1 MKFISNFFKSFK
13 PFAIWTAGYIF
24 VLWAILKF
32 LFNFSIFSTVH
43 WHHLAHM
50 RLHGFSAL
58 VFGAIIF
65 AAIPLYI
72 ASCALVIKK
81 NQLLLEI
88 PSPKWIKKIN
98 ITKLFST
105 PPKTSEPPTP
115 APTTTAE
122 PAQEPEDDM
131 SEIPLE
137 MHAAFKRAKLHPIK
151 IVKQTKK
158 DTNDDNTHPV
168 NTTDALPLPS
178 DFDIQM
184 DEAFDE
190 EPISIPTFSDITFD
204 GYDEDNTEDKDTP
217 PENPNITI
225 TKTHAIVTHNDPD
238 FFVTDDD
245 NWFATGKTLPSPIAA
260 VLKAA
265 QEHNVKPVI
274 HLAQANILDLETLI
288 EKWES
293 DGITVITDLSQL

>member
-1 MKFISNFFKSFK
+1 MKFINIFLKGFKS
-13 PFAIWTAGYIF
+13 FAIWTAGYIF

-43 WHHLAHM
+43 WHHLAHI
-50 RLHGFSAL
+50 RLHGFSGL

-98 ITKLFST
+98 ITKLFGAQS
-105 PPKTSEPPTP
+105 KTSEAPTP
-115 APTTTAE
+115 ESNTAPE

-137 MHAAFKRAKLHPIK
+137 MHAAFKRAKLHPLK
-151 IVKQTKK
+151 IVKQTK
-158 DTNDDNTHPV
+158 NNSNTEAAEPA

-190 EPISIPTFSDITFD
+190 EPISIPTFSDITFGED
-204 GYDEDNTEDKDTP
+204 DEDDTEDNETS
-217 PENPNITI
+217 PESPNITI
-225 TKTHAIVTHNDPD
+225 TKTHAIVTHSDPD
-238 FFVTDDD
+238 FFVADDD
-245 NWFATGKTLPSPIAA
+245 NWFATGKILPSPIAA
-260 VLKAA
+260 VQKAA

-274 HLAQANILDLETLI
+274 HLAQTNILDLETLI